1 MARPRVNMP
10 PGARQFILE
19 CAADRALSET
29 AIARGLGM
37 SYRTWKR
44 LLRDNED
51 AKALWREALATERDN
66 VLQKLFER
74 SMEGDTGAAKFLLAA
89 RHGLSENNGK
99 NADSGRGN
107 VVINLPSPVT
117 AAQYKRMI
125 QVEPDALEDG
135 SDD

>member
-1 MARPRVNMP
+1 MPRPRRHLP
-10 PGARQFILE
+10 AGARDYVLQ

-37 SYRTWKR
+37 SYATWKR
-44 LLRDNED
+44 LLRDNKD
-51 AKALWREALATERDN
+51 AQALWREALATERDN

-99 NADSGRGN
+99 DADSGRGN

-117 AAQYKRMI
+117 AAQYKRMV

-135 SDD
+135 RDD